1 MAIEKV
7 AASQFKVDF
16 ENKVKSN
23 DIKSKE
29 NVNGPAA
36 APRPNPTESNKES
49 KEVGNKTEAK
59 SSFNAGASAQSLQK
73 SEAGNAL
80 KEGLSDIAKNFKEKL
95 SQAFAAPPPAA
106 PAVQAQQTTAKND
119 VVGQQQAKNN
129 TSAVSANIDVSKNAA
144 KVNENKSVTTDA
156 KVATQ
161 DTDTRLKQV
170 SPAAGTPTPV
180 AAPTLPN
187 AGEKESLT
195 FKPAAEK
202 AGSVE
207 AESAAQER
215 RKFDPD
221 KLKNNLAAL
230 EQAKATAPDSAPGLA

>member
-16 ENKVKSN
+16 ENKVKN
-23 DIKSKE
+23 DTKSKE
-29 NVNGPAA
+29 NVSGPASA
-36 APRPNPTESNKES
+36 ARPTEAPKES
-49 KEVGNKTEAK
+49 KEAGSKAEAK
-59 SSFNAGASAQSLQK
+59 SSFAAGASAQSLK
-73 SEAGNAL
+73 TSEAGTAL
-80 KEGLSDIAKNFKEKL
+80 KEGLSDIAKNFKEKI
-95 SQAFAAPPPAA
+95 SQAFAAPPPA
-106 PAVQAQQTTAKND
+106 PPVVQAQQNTSKND
-119 VVGQQQAKNN
+119 VVGQEQAKSN
-129 TSAVSANIDVSKNAA
+129 TSALTANIDVTKNAA
-144 KVNENKSVTTDA
+144 KNNENKSVTTDT

-161 DTDTRLKQV
+161 DTDTRLKQA

-180 AAPTLPN
+180 AAPSLPN

-207 AESAAQER
+207 AETAAQER

>member
-16 ENKVKSN
+16 ENKVKN
-23 DIKSKE
+23 DTKSKD
-29 NVNGPAA
+29 NVAGAA
-36 APRPNPTESNKES
+36 SAPRPTEAPKES
-49 KEVGNKTEAK
+49 KEAGSKAEAK
-59 SSFNAGASAQSLQK
+59 SSFAAGASAQSLK
-73 SEAGNAL
+73 SSEAGTAL

-95 SQAFAAPPPAA
+95 SQAFAAPPPA
-106 PAVQAQQTTAKND
+106 PPVVQAQQNTAKND
-119 VVGQQQAKNN
+119 VVGQEQAKSN
-129 TSAVSANIDVSKNAA
+129 TSAVSANIDVTKNAA
-144 KVNENKSVTTDA
+144 KNNENKSVTTDA

-161 DTDTRLKQV
+161 DTDTRLKQA
-170 SPAAGTPTPV
+170 SPASGAPTSV
-180 AAPTLPN
+180 EAPTLPN

-230 EQAKATAPDSAPGLA
+230 EQAKATAPDSASAPGIA